1 VKTIKNGRESEVEHV
16 WTLATNPLRCESH
29 GRKASDQMR
38 VRWELPQEQAKKFLT
53 HFWQLHLKCD
63 VYVVLE
69 LIFEIVKDD
78 RGSEVEHVWTS
89 VSIPLCEIHS

>member
-38 VRWELPQEQAKKFLT
+38 VRWELPQEQANEIFEAFLT
-53 HFWQLHLKCD
+53 A
-63 VYVVLE
+63 
-69 LIFEIVKDD
+69 
-78 RGSEVEHVWTS
+78 STHV
-89 VSIPLCEIHS
+89 